1 MNPSLTF
8 TSPPA
13 RGRTTHGSIRSSAA
27 NGSAWLDK
35 PRHFT
40 ISLLLEKLE
49 VRGVATPLYARPR
62 WEDELAGIV
71 LPPMWQ
77 SPLVAVFVFTTDK
90 SRHIVPAGYQT
101 NWVTVA
107 PPLEE
112 KK

>member
-1 MNPSLTF
+1 MQ
-8 TSPPA
+8 
-13 RGRTTHGSIRSSAA
+13 H
-27 NGSAWLDK
+27 WLEK

-49 VRGVATPLYARPR
+49 VPGVATPLFARPT
-62 WEDELAGIV
+62 WKDELAGIV

-77 SPLVAVFVFTTDK
+77 SPLVAAFVFTTDK